1 MIRKRRS
8 LPNPNDL
15 VVCTITKVFSHGAF
29 ANLDEYEGQTG
40 FIHVSEIASTWIKNI
55 RDFVKEGQKTVAKV
69 LRVDPQKGHVDIS
82 TRRVNDAQ
90 KKSKMLEWKRA
101 QKTDK
106 LLEIAAKKAGKSL
119 DEAYSEVGFKL
130 EEKYGEIYSG
140 LEELSVSGEKALA
153 GLDIPKSWA
162 SPLMDVVKENISF
175 SLAEVSGYVDLTSTA
190 PNGIELIKK
199 ALIRAR
205 DERAAGDTTL
215 EIRYIGSPRY
225 KIKVIAQDYK
235 TAEEIL
241 KKSANT
247 AIAAIEESGGVGK
260 FLRDIKEEK

>member
-1 MIRKRRS
+1 MIKKRTS

-15 VVCTITKVFSHGAF
+15 VVCTITKIFSHGAF
-29 ANLDEYEGQTG
+29 ANLDEYEGQVG

-69 LRVDPQKGHVDIS
+69 LRVDPKKGHVDIS

-106 LLEIAAKKAGKSL
+106 LLELVAKKANKSL
-119 DEAYSEVGFKL
+119 DDAYSEVGFKL

-140 LEELSVSGEKALA
+140 LEEISVSGEKALE
-153 GLDIPKSWA
+153 GLNIPKPWVE
-162 SPLMDVVKENISF
+162 PLSEVAKENISF
-175 SLAEVSGYVDLTSTA
+175 SMAEVTGYVDLKSTA
-190 PNGIELIKK
+190 PNGVELIKR

-205 DERAAGDTTL
+205 DENAAGDATL

-225 KIKVIAQDYK
+225 KIKVVAHDYK
-235 TAEEIL
+235 AAEEIL
-241 KKSANT
+241 KNTANT
-247 AIAAIEESGGVGK
+247 AVAAIEESSGVGK
-260 FLRDIKEEK
+260 FLRDVKEEK